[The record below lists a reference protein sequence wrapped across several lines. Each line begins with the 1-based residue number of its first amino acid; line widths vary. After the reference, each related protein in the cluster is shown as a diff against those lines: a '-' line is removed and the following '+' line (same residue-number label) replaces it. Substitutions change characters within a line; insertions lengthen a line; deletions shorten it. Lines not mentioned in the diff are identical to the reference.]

1 MELEYFVP
9 EEFESC
15 FPPCKMSQMSDRL
28 LEMLDLARRIYGRP
42 IIINSA
48 YRSKEYELSRGR
60 TGTSSHVSGLAV
72 DIRCMNSV
80 DRLDL
85 IAALLSAGFRRI
97 GISRNF
103 VHVDIDP
110 DKVQCIWLY

>member
-1 MELEYFVP
+1 
-9 EEFESC
+9 
-15 FPPCKMSQMSDRL
+15 MSQMSDTL
-28 LEMLDLARRIYGRP
+28 LKMLDLARCFYGRP

-48 YRSKEYELSRGR
+48 YRSKEYELSKGR
-60 TGTSSHVSGLAV
+60 AGTSSHVSGLAV
-72 DIRCMNSV
+72 DIRCSNSV

-85 IAALLSAGFRRI
+85 VIALLSVGFRRI